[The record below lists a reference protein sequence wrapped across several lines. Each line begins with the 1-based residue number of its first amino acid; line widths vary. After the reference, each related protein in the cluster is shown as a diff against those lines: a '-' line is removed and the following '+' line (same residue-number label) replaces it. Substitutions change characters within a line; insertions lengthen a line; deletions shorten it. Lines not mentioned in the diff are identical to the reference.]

1 MTDQAAALRNAAA
14 QPASTHAWRC
24 LAIGSGKG
32 GVGKTMVS
40 LGLAYSLVALGKR
53 VLVVDADL
61 GLANL
66 DLQAGVDP
74 RFTLQDVLFGKCE
87 LADAVIR
94 IRQGPDILAAA
105 SGAPEMTELGSAR
118 RNMFVDAL
126 VRFAAGYDFV
136 VIDVGAGIGEGVTAF
151 MAAAPE
157 ALVVVA
163 NEPTSLM
170 DAYALI
176 KTMMRKPE
184 PPALSVVVNMVRSRE
199 EGLQLGN
206 RVNAVTRQHLGLDLR
221 IAGVIPY
228 DTLVPDAIRARR
240 SIVLFAPQSPPALA
254 LANLAR
260 DVAAGRGRPAEGWKP
275 KERMIEELVALGG
288 RSAAKEGG
296 A

>member
-1 MTDQAAALRNAAA
+1 MTDQAAALRNAAP
-14 QPASTHAWRC
+14 QPQSSRAWRC
-24 LAIGSGKG
+24 IAVGSGKG

-40 LGLAYSLVALGKR
+40 LGLAYSLVALAKR

-74 RFTLQDVLFGKCE
+74 RFTMQDVLFGKCE
-87 LADAVIR
+87 LPHAVIR

-105 SGAPEMTELGSAR
+105 SGAPEMVELGSAR
-118 RNMFVDAL
+118 RNMFVDEL

-136 VIDVGAGIGEGVTAF
+136 IIDVGAGIGEGVTAF

-176 KTMMRKPE
+176 KTMARRPD
-184 PPALSVVVNMVRSRE
+184 PPALSIVVNMVRSQE
-199 EGLQLGN
+199 EGLQLGS
-206 RVNAVTRQHLGLDLR
+206 RVNAITRRHLGLDLR

-228 DTLVPDAIRARR
+228 DNLVPDAIRARR
-240 SIVLFAPQSPPALA
+240 SIALFAPQSPPALA

-260 DVAAGRGRPAEGWKP
+260 DIAAGRGQPAEGWKP
-275 KERMIEELVALGG
+275 KERMIEELVALGS